1 MDKSIKKHQRQIPS
15 PMAAKRRAGACR
27 ENCATP
33 ADVWSLTDFTELA
46 AAEALA
52 REAVAI
58 AVRDTSDDVVE
69 ALVAELDAVAD
80 AEAPVAELDADVG
93 AGLGLKRSEATA
105 PAVGDAKE
113 TVVVPAAHCA

>member
-1 MDKSIKKHQRQIPS
+1 M
-15 PMAAKRRAGACR
+15 
-27 ENCATP
+27 
-33 ADVWSLTDFTELA
+33 TDFTELA
-46 AAEALA
+46 AAEALV

-80 AEAPVAELDADVG
+80 AEAPVAELAADVG

>member
-1 MDKSIKKHQRQIPS
+1 MKKDQRQIPS

-33 ADVWSLTDFTELA
+33 ADVWSLTDFTEVD
-46 AAEALA
+46 AAEALP
-52 REAVAI
+52 RETVAI
-58 AVRDTSDDVVE
+58 AVLDTPDDVTG
-69 ALVAELDAVAD
+69 AL
-80 AEAPVAELDADVG
+80 VAELDADVG
-93 AGLGLKRSEATA
+93 VGLGLKSSEATA